1 MNPPEDKK
9 ILESARS
16 VFTYLAER
24 DALPVEPCDAVFGFG
39 VFDLRLPNFCGE
51 LYAASRARRII
62 FTGGVGAGSADLGQ
76 PEADAWFAAL
86 MQAYPHIPREH
97 IILENRSTNTGE
109 NVRFTAELLARQHP
123 PLMFGKGIRA
133 VIAVAAPSR
142 LRRVR
147 LTLQQLYPTLRVI
160 GQHHGPS
167 FEAELA
173 LYAGKGLDLVG
184 HLVGEL
190 DRIVDYAVRG
200 WLRPEPFPPWVAAAH
215 SELKRSR
222 ALKA

>member
-1 MNPPEDKK
+1 MNSPADKET
-9 ILESARS
+9 LASARCI
-16 VFTYLAER
+16 FDYLAER
-24 DALPVEPCDAVFGFG
+24 DALPAQPCDAVLGFG
-39 VFDLRLPNFCGE
+39 VFDLQLPRFCGE
-51 LYAASRARRII
+51 LYATGRARWII

-86 MQAYPHIPREH
+86 MQAYPQIPRDQ

-109 NVRFTAELLARQHP
+109 NFRFTTELLLQKHSHLQFAQ
-123 PLMFGKGIRA
+123 GIQS
-133 VIAVAAPSR
+133 VIVVAAPSR

-167 FEAELA
+167 FEAEHA

-184 HLVGEL
+184 HMVGEL
-190 DRIVDYAVRG
+190 DRIVDYAARG
-200 WLRPEPFPPWVAAAH
+200 WSRLEPFPPQVATAH
-215 SELKRSR
+215 AQLKRCH
-222 ALKA
+222 AIKV